1 MILKIFCKN
10 FKFLSLKDE
19 IIFFWFKDFC
29 LLNDKKLFTNSSFH
43 VKIQLCKKQTKN
55 AQDVMQKCQ

>member
-10 FKFLSLKDE
+10 FKFLSLNDE
-19 IIFFWFKDFC
+19 NYLFGFKDFC
-29 LLNDKKLFTNSSFH
+29 LLNDKKLFTKSLFH

-55 AQDVMQKCQ
+55 VQDVMQKCQ